1 MLRIC
6 LIVVIVAGLGAGALS
21 FFKVKQVME
30 QTMQERNDEK
40 SAKEKEI
47 AAHTKTKKTLAD
59 TQKELKSTKDE
70 LATTRTELKASVARV
85 GELEK
90 NNQNLTTQLEKT
102 KSERDTAQ
110 QTLEQ
115 WRILNVTPQQVK
127 EMIADLKATQAK
139 VNAFAKENSILNN
152 NIRDLNNELDKY
164 RDPDKIVKLPPGLTG
179 HILAVDPKFDFVVLD
194 IGKDKG
200 LLERG
205 ELLVNRSGRLVA
217 KLKVSDVK
225 DHRAIANVLPGW
237 KQAEVM
243 EGDQVLSYQ

>member
-6 LIVVIVAGLGAGALS
+6 LIVAIVAGLAAGVVG
-21 FFKVKQVME
+21 FVQVKKVME

-47 AAHTKTKKTLAD
+47 AAHNKTKQNLAK
-59 TQKELKSTKDE
+59 TQKELKSTQEE
-70 LATTRTELKASVARV
+70 LATTRADLKTETAKADQ
-85 GELEK
+85 LEK

-102 KSERDTAQ
+102 KSERDVAQ

-115 WRILNVTPQQVK
+115 WRILGVTPADVRQLQ
-127 EMIADLKATQAK
+127 ADLKSSQAK
-139 VNAFAKENSILNN
+139 ATAFASENGILNG
-152 NIRDLNNELDKY
+152 NIRDLKNELAKY
-164 RDPDKIVKLPPGLTG
+164 EDPDAIVKLPPGLTG
-179 HILAVDPKFDFVVLD
+179 HIVAVDPKYDFVVLD

-217 KLKVSDVK
+217 KLKIADVK

-237 KQAEVM
+237 KEGEVM

>member
-6 LIVVIVAGLGAGALS
+6 LIVAIVAGLAAGGVS

-47 AAHTKTKKTLAD
+47 AAHTKTKATLAK
-59 TQKELKSTKDE
+59 TQKELKSTQEE
-70 LATTRTELKASVARV
+70 LATTRNDLKAATAKVAD
-85 GELEK
+85 LEK
-90 NNQNLTTQLEKT
+90 NNQNLTTQLERT
-102 KSERDTAQ
+102 KSERDVAQ

-115 WRILNVTPQQVK
+115 WRILDVTPAGVK
-127 EMIADLKATQAK
+127 KLKSDLASTQATAKAFASENKILNGNILDLK
-139 VNAFAKENSILNN
+139 
-152 NIRDLNNELDKY
+152 NELAKY
-164 RDPDKIVKLPPGLTG
+164 TGDDIVHLPPGLTG
-179 HILAVDPKFDFVVLD
+179 HIVAVDPKYDFVVLD

-200 LLERG
+200 LLNRG
-205 ELLVNRSGRLVA
+205 ELLVNRSGRLVG
-217 KLKVSDVK
+217 KLKVSDVR

-237 KQAEVM
+237 KQAEVL

>member
-6 LIVVIVAGLGAGALS
+6 LIVAILAGLGAGVLS
-21 FFKVKQVME
+21 FVKVKQVME

-47 AAHTKTKKTLAD
+47 AAHTKTKANLAK
-59 TQKELKSTKDE
+59 TQKELKSTQEE
-70 LATTRTELKASVARV
+70 LATTRNDLKAATAKVAD
-85 GELEK
+85 LEK

-102 KSERDTAQ
+102 KSERDVAQ

-115 WRILNVTPQQVK
+115 WRILQVTPADVK
-127 EMIADLKATQAK
+127 KLQADLKSTQAQAR
-139 VNAFAKENSILNN
+139 AFASENKILNG
-152 NIRDLNNELDKY
+152 NILDLKNELAKY
-164 RDPDKIVKLPPGLTG
+164 VDPDAIVKLPPGLTG
-179 HILAVDPKFDFVVLD
+179 HIVAVDPKYDFVVLD

-205 ELLVNRSGRLVA
+205 ELLVNRSGRLVG
-217 KLKVSDVK
+217 KLKIADVK

>member
-6 LIVVIVAGLGAGALS
+6 LIVVILAGLAAGGLS

-30 QTMQERNDEK
+30 QTMTERNDEK

-47 AAHTKTKKTLAD
+47 AAHTKTKKTLAE
-59 TQKELKSTKDE
+59 TQKELKSTKEE
-70 LATTRTELKASVARV
+70 LATTRNDLKAATAKVAD
-85 GELEK
+85 LEK
-90 NNQNLTTQLEKT
+90 ANQSLTTNLERT
-102 KSERDTAQ
+102 KNERDVAQ

-115 WRILNVTPQQVK
+115 WRILGVDPAGVRKLQ
-127 EMIADLKATQAK
+127 ADLKSSQAQAK
-139 VNAFAKENSILNN
+139 AFASENKILNG
-152 NIRDLNNELDKY
+152 NISDLKNELAKY
-164 RDPDKIVKLPPGLTG
+164 VDPDAIVKLPPGLTG
-179 HILAVDPKFDFVVLD
+179 HIVAVDPKYDFVVLD

-200 LLERG
+200 LLNRG

-217 KLKVSDVK
+217 KLKVADVK

-237 KQAEVM
+237 KQGEVM